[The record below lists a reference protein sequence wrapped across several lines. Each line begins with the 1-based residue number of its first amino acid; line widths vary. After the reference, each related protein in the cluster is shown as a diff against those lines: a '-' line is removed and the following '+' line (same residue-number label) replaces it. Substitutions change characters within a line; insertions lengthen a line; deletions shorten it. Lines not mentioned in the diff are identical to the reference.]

1 MTDTGG
7 SDDLISQLQHVLDE
21 KGIAVDVASFLAPQP
36 SDAAPTEDV
45 PVEAPAE
52 VPAPDPTVTE
62 PSASSTTDPGSS
74 EPSAPATESTP
85 DSATAPTSPVVATG
99 IAAVE
104 ELKTRFPVASTV
116 APGQATIDS
125 TVTQGNRVTTQ
136 GAITPNNP
144 LKVLTDR
151 VEDHFNELSKVV
163 SDIEAILDRL
173 KTLTNSIG
181 VGL

>member
-36 SDAAPTEDV
+36 SDAAPAEDV

-52 VPAPDPTVTE
+52 VPAPDPTVTAE
-62 PSASSTTDPGSS
+62 AETTGGGETTSSSP
-74 EPSAPATESTP
+74 P
-85 DSATAPTSPVVATG
+85 SPVVATG